1 MNYANEIEYIESKLD
16 ERRTE
21 VEQHL
26 GRGAAKNYDEYQK
39 LCGVIQ
45 GLDYTKQILLDLAQ
59 RMEIDANE

>member
-45 GLDYTKQILLDLAQ
+45 GLDYAKQILLDLAQ

>member
-16 ERRTE
+16 ERRIE

-45 GLDYTKQILLDLAQ
+45 GLDYAKQILLDLAQ

>member
-1 MNYANEIEYIESKLD
+1 MIYANEIEYIESKLD

-45 GLDYTKQILLDLAQ
+45 GLDYAKQILLDLAQ

>member
-45 GLDYTKQILLDLAQ
+45 GLGFAKEILLDLAQ
-59 RMEIDANE
+59 RMETDANE

>member
-1 MNYANEIEYIESKLD
+1 MNPANEIEYIESKLD
-16 ERRTE
+16 ERRIE

-45 GLDYTKQILLDLAQ
+45 GLDYAKQILLDLAQ